1 MNFDLNI
8 KNYKIE
14 ELKEMFNLPD
24 GYDTSTLNFN
34 DSKIRENVSLNQTI
48 SDGLRKKTLDFLTS
62 AKNILLT
69 SALPDYTMSKMA
81 ANNNYNT
88 KDSDSTSLKK
98 STVLDGIDNSFII
111 DKLPTAYGQSF
122 GDSYFSGTINPIKK
136 RVVKQ
141 FLNIDTRFRDNYYS
155 TISSNFMLTITNK
168 FSNVLSM
175 QISAFEFPTS
185 FYVISKQNGNNFF
198 SIVIDPVGGIEIPR
212 LIITIPN
219 GNYTPASLIGYLI
232 NYVSGATGPLSSDLF
247 FVYYK
252 QIYFTLNIDST
263 NSGSAQMII
272 GVNHTALAPTDPLI
286 TNFNVDFQADIYGN
300 SDTLNPL
307 PLKFGWLLGFRNGI
321 YSGNSSYVSEGI
333 VDLIGSRYLYLMVDD
348 FNNSVLNSFYGAF
361 NSSVINKNILAR
373 ITLQQGTFNIFAQ
386 NNLTSLT
393 TPRTY
398 FGPVDIQ
405 KLHIQLMDEY
415 GRVVNLNNMDFS
427 FCLTFE
433 SVYDL

>member
-8 KNYKIE
+8 KNYKME
-14 ELKEMFNLPD
+14 ELEEMFNLPL

-48 SDGLRKKTLDFLTS
+48 SDGLRKKTLDFLAS
-62 AKNILLT
+62 AKIILAKR
-69 SALPDYTMSKMA
+69 ALPDYTMAKPHLS
-81 ANNNYNT
+81 NNYNT
-88 KDSDSTSLKK
+88 KDDDNISLKA
-98 STVLDGIDNSFII
+98 SSITDTDSFII
-111 DKLPTAYGQSF
+111 NKPPTAYGQSF
-122 GDSYFSGTINPIKK
+122 GDTHYSGTINPLKK

-155 TISSNFMLTITNK
+155 TLSSDFMFNIPNK
-168 FSNVLSM
+168 FSNVLSIQM
-175 QISAFEFPTS
+175 SAFEFSTT

-198 SIVIDPVGGIEIPR
+198 NIVIDPVAGIEIPR
-212 LIITIPN
+212 VVIVVPN
-219 GNYTPASLIGYLI
+219 GNYTPSSLTGYFN
-232 NYVSGATGPLSSDLF
+232 NYMSGSTGPLSTDPF

-252 QIYFTLNIDST
+252 QIYFVVNVDST
-263 NSGSAQMII
+263 NSGSAQLII
-272 GVNHTALAPTDPLI
+272 GVNQTGLLPGDPRI
-286 TNFNVDFQADIYGN
+286 TNFTVDFQADIFGN

-307 PLKFGWLLGFRNGI
+307 PLKLGWLLGFRNGI
-321 YSGNSSYVSEGI
+321 YSGNSSYVSEGVI
-333 VDLIGSRYLYLMVDD
+333 DLIGPRYIYVSIDD

-361 NSSVINKNILAR
+361 NSSIINKNILAR
-373 ITLQQGTFNIFAQ
+373 ITLQQGSFNIFAQ

-393 TPRTY
+393 TPRAY

-405 KLHIQLMDEY
+405 RLHVQLLDEY

-433 SVYDL
+433 TIYDL